1 MLPHICYVV
10 SNPLEGSCRKVI
22 HESSTN
28 LYRVSTPGPA
38 PLLAVLALSACAGQ
52 SEMASA
58 PEAVPN
64 TGAVMERLA
73 DPAQL
78 VVVDDSAADERALQA
93 LHALEFRSLGKG
105 ANHVRRVVPA
115 LDSTPNNPAPRR
127 VGGPR
132 GGTAS
137 APSYSLDVESFAS
150 HDRVEYYVDFF
161 LEASR
166 ARFNIWLGRLARY
179 EGMIRNVLRKY
190 DLAEDLV
197 YLALIESG
205 YSNTAVS
212 RARAIG
218 MWQFIRS
225 TGRNYGLRID
235 GWVDERRDPFKAT
248 DAAARHL
255 SDLKE
260 EFGSWYLAAAAY
272 NGGATRVSQ
281 GLRRLDDDDVSDST
295 FFEIRWL
302 RRETRDY
309 VPKLIA
315 ATIVAKD
322 PAAYGFDSIPL
333 LEPLVFD
340 EVTVADQ
347 TGLDVIANLA
357 DTTIRAIRE
366 LNPQYYRG
374 ATPPGEPVMVRV
386 PRGSGN
392 LVAQGYARLDPSER
406 VNFLEHVVRRGETLG
421 EIAERYGVGLSAV
434 RAANPRVRPRRMRIG
449 QRLVIPLSQAAR
461 RRAASR
467 GKARTVTRAAVPP
480 SGYHTVKWG
489 DTLWIVSQRYGV
501 TVGDLRAWNGIPEG
515 ETLLE
520 TGQRLRVKS

>member
-1 MLPHICYVV
+1 MK
-10 SNPLEGSCRKVI
+10 NQLESSCHKVI

-28 LYRVSTPGPA
+28 LYRALIPGPV

-52 SEMASA
+52 AEMASV
-58 PEAVPN
+58 PEAVPDS
-64 TGAVMERLA
+64 GAVMERLS
-73 DPAQL
+73 PSRQF

-93 LHALEFRSLGKG
+93 LHELEFRSLGKG
-105 ANHVRRVVPA
+105 ANQVRGVVLA
-115 LDSTPNNPAPRR
+115 LDSTRNNPAPRR
-127 VGGPR
+127 VGSPR

-137 APSYSLDVESFAS
+137 APTYSLDIESFAS
-150 HDRVEYYVDFF
+150 HDRVQYYVDFF

-190 DLAEDLV
+190 GLAEDLV

-225 TGRNYGLRID
+225 TGRAYGLRID

-272 NGGATRVSQ
+272 NGGATRVSR
-281 GLRRLDDDDVSDST
+281 GLQRLNEDEVSDST
-295 FFEIRWL
+295 FFELRRWL

-374 ATPPGEPVMVRV
+374 ATPPGEMATVRV

-406 VNFLEHVVRRGETLG
+406 VNFVEHVVRRGETLG
-421 EIAERYGVGLSAV
+421 EIAERYGIGLSALRV
-434 RAANPRVRPRRMRIG
+434 ANPRVRPRRMRIG

-461 RRAASR
+461 RRAAGTS
-467 GKARTVTRAAVPP
+467 KARAVTRAAVPR

-501 TVGDLRAWNGIPEG
+501 TVGDLRAWNNIPQG
-515 ETLLE
+515 ETLLQ
-520 TGQRLRVKS
+520 TGQRLRVKP

>member
-1 MLPHICYVV
+1 MKSHLE
-10 SNPLEGSCRKVI
+10 SNCHKVI

-28 LYRVSTPGPA
+28 LYRGLTPGPA
-38 PLLAVLALSACAGQ
+38 QLLVVLALSACAGQ
-52 SEMASA
+52 AEMASVV
-58 PEAVPN
+58 PEAVPGS
-64 TGAVMERLA
+64 GAVMELLA
-73 DPAQL
+73 PSMQF
-78 VVVDDSAADERALQA
+78 VVLDDSAADEQALQA
-93 LHALEFRSLGKG
+93 LHELEFRSLGKG
-105 ANHVRRVVPA
+105 ANHVRGVVLT
-115 LDSTPNNPAPRR
+115 LDSTRNNPGPNR
-127 VGGPR
+127 VGSPR

-150 HDRVEYYVDFF
+150 NDRVQYYVDFF

-190 DLAEDLV
+190 GLAEDLV

-225 TGRNYGLRID
+225 TGRAYGLRID

-255 SDLKE
+255 QDLKE

-272 NGGATRVSQ
+272 NGGATRVSR
-281 GLRRLDDDDVSDST
+281 GLRRLNQGEASDST
-295 FFEIRWL
+295 FFELFRWL

-322 PAAYGFDSIPL
+322 PAKYGFDSIPR

-374 ATPPGEPVMVRV
+374 VTPPGEPATVRV

-392 LVAQGYARLDPSER
+392 LVAQGYARLDPAER
-406 VNFLEHVVRRGETLG
+406 VNFLEHAVRRGETLG
-421 EIAERYGVGLSAV
+421 EIAEWYGVGLSAV

-449 QRLVIPLSQAAR
+449 QRLVIPLSQAVRKRVAR
-461 RRAASR
+461 K
-467 GKARTVTRAAVPP
+467 GKANTVTRAAALPP

-489 DTLWIVSQRYGV
+489 DTLWIVAQRYGV
-501 TVGDLRAWNGIPEG
+501 TVEDLRAWNNIPVG
-515 ETLLE
+515 ETLLQ
-520 TGQRLRVKS
+520 TGQRLRVKP

>member
-1 MLPHICYVV
+1 M
-10 SNPLEGSCRKVI
+10 I
-22 HESSTN
+22 HESLTN
-28 LYRVSTPGPA
+28 LYRGSTPGPA
-38 PLLAVLALSACAGQ
+38 SLLAVLALSACAGQ
-52 SEMASA
+52 AEMASV
-58 PEAVPN
+58 PEAVPD
-64 TGAVMERLA
+64 TGAPMR
-73 DPAQL
+73 L
-78 VVVDDSAADERALQA
+78 VVVDDSAADGRALQA
-93 LHALEFRSLGKG
+93 LHELEFRSLGKG
-105 ANHVRRVVPA
+105 ANHVGRVVTA
-115 LDSTPNNPAPRR
+115 LDSTRNNPAPRR
-127 VGGPR
+127 VGSPR

-137 APSYSLDVESFAS
+137 APSYSLDIESFAS

-161 LEASR
+161 LEESR

-190 DLAEDLV
+190 GLAEDLV

-255 SDLKE
+255 LDLKE

-272 NGGATRVSQ
+272 NGGATSVSR
-281 GLRRLDDDDVSDST
+281 GLRRLNDDAVSDST
-295 FFEIRWL
+295 FFELRRWL

-340 EVTVADQ
+340 EMTVADQ

-374 ATPPGEPVMVRV
+374 TTPPGEPVTVRV

-392 LVAQGYARLDPSER
+392 LVAREYARLDPSER

-449 QRLVIPLSQAAR
+449 QRLVVPLSQAAR
-461 RRAASR
+461 KRAASK

-501 TVGDLRAWNGIPEG
+501 TVGDLRAWNTIPEG
-515 ETLLE
+515 ETLLQ
-520 TGQRLRVKS
+520 TGQRLRVKP

>member
-1 MLPHICYVV
+1 M
-10 SNPLEGSCRKVI
+10 
-22 HESSTN
+22 
-28 LYRVSTPGPA
+28 
-38 PLLAVLALSACAGQ
+38 ALV
-52 SEMASA
+52 
-58 PEAVPN
+58 PEAVPD
-64 TGAVMERLA
+64 TGAM
-73 DPAQL
+73 QF
-78 VVVDDSAADERALQA
+78 VVADDSAADERALQA
-93 LHALEFRSLGKG
+93 LHALEFQSLGKG
-105 ANHVRRVVPA
+105 ANHVRGVVSAIDP
-115 LDSTPNNPAPRR
+115 TPNNPASRR
-127 VGGPR
+127 VGSPR
-132 GGTAS
+132 GGTSS

-150 HDRVEYYVDFF
+150 HDRVQYYVDFF

-190 DLAEDLV
+190 GLAEDLV

-225 TGRNYGLRID
+225 TGRSYGLRID

-272 NGGATRVSQ
+272 NGGATRVSR
-281 GLRRLDDDDVSDST
+281 GLRHLNDDEVSDST
-295 FFEIRWL
+295 FFELRWL

-322 PAAYGFDSIPL
+322 PATYGFDSIPL

-340 EVTVADQ
+340 EVTVVDQ

-374 ATPPGEPVMVRV
+374 ATPPGEAVTVRV

-392 LVAQGYARLDPSER
+392 LVAREYARLDPSER

-449 QRLVIPLSQAAR
+449 QRLVIPLSQTAR
-461 RRAASR
+461 RRAASKS
-467 GKARTVTRAAVPP
+467 KARTVTRAAVPP

-489 DTLWIVSQRYGV
+489 DTLWIVSQRYGL
-501 TVGDLRAWNGIPEG
+501 TLRDLRAWNNIPEG

-520 TGQRLRVKS
+520 TGRRLRVKP